1 MAQNDLNVNIL
12 ANVKGAEQIATLINR
27 VGALEKEMNS
37 LQRANAGVA
46 ASTDAVIRNGVRY
59 NNMLDAQSKEL
70 RQARQGTQ
78 QLGMQ
83 FNDFF
88 TSVSSGTSVQQAFA
102 QQLGQVGYAM
112 SMMQGTAGKVG
123 EFLAGPWGGLITLA
137 SLALIPLI
145 QGLFGVSE
153 ETKKAEKAAKDM
165 DAAIESRVNS
175 EDSLR
180 LALAKTSGEYRK
192 IRMEM
197 QANALVAVN
206 TARVELEA
214 RLKVLTGLMQ
224 QQAAMEKEVRQ
235 AGGARAQAEMGTGQF
250 LQRFQNANA
259 TAEAITNVKAQIT
272 QLEGLT
278 SKLNAATVN
287 VIQAS
292 KGEGKKGGASDRKR
306 AVSETDKLR
315 AAQKAIIDQFE
326 KGKLAPAE
334 FEKQLKAVTEAHREA
349 INPADE
355 YLKKFQ
361 EQDQA
366 LKAFMTTAE
375 SLVQKQLP
383 DWEQKLN
390 NLNEQYAK
398 IVGTTR
404 QTEEATLAYGAAIQA
419 VLLGPIDAQ
428 IAKYDE
434 MIAKAN
440 GVSESFAATS
450 AAIVQRAMAE
460 GASLEE
466 INARLT
472 VLQQKMGEFKIA
484 ERNAEIRKSFESIGM
499 SVNDAFKGM
508 LTGAMSWKDGMKGI
522 INAVINELWRLF
534 VVQQIVGMVSNAIGG
549 AFGFGGGGMPSIAG
563 AAANVSSQLGS
574 NSFFGPSQFANGTVN
589 APGGMAWVGERG
601 PELVNL
607 PRGSQVIPAH
617 RAQSMGGGGVTINV
631 DARGSADPAAVR
643 AQVQQGI
650 IEAAPSIIAA
660 AEARTV
666 QGLRRPRLGGAI
678 K

>member
-1 MAQNDLNVNIL
+1 MAQQNLDFNII
-12 ANVKGAEQIATLINR
+12 AHTKGMEAIATMINR
-27 VGALEKEMNS
+27 VGALEAETKR
-37 LQRANAGVA
+37 LATANATLS
-46 ASTDAVIRNGVRY
+46 ASTDTVIRNGVRY
-59 NNMLDAQSKEL
+59 NNAMDAQSRQL
-70 RQARQGTQ
+70 RQNRQGTQ

-83 FNDFF
+83 INDFA
-88 TSVSSGTSVQQAFA
+88 TSVSSGTSIQQAFA

-112 SMMQGTAGKVG
+112 SMMEGNAGRVG
-123 EFLAGPWGGLITLA
+123 AFLAGPWGGLITVD
-137 SLALIPLI
+137 SLALIPMI
-145 QGLFGVSE
+145 QGLMGVSE
-153 ETKKAEKAAKDM
+153 ETKKAQKAAENM
-165 DAAIESRVNS
+165 DSAIEARKDS
-175 EDSLR
+175 ENNLR
-180 LALAKTSGEYRK
+180 LALAKTAAEYRK
-192 IRMEM
+192 IRLEM

-206 TARVELEA
+206 TARIELES
-214 RLKVLTGLMQ
+214 RLKVLNGLMQ
-224 QQAAMEKEVRQ
+224 QQAAMEQEVRQ

-272 QLEGLT
+272 SLEGLT
-278 SKLNAATVN
+278 AKLNAATID

-292 KGEGKKGGASDRKR
+292 KGEGKKAGASDRQK

-315 AAQKAIIDQFE
+315 AAQSAIIEQFK

-334 FEKQLKAVTEAHREA
+334 FEEQLKAVTDAHKEA

-366 LKAFMTTAE
+366 LKSFMTTAE

-404 QTEEATLAYGAAIQA
+404 QTAEATAAYGAAINA
-419 VLLGPIDAQ
+419 ALLGPIEDQ
-428 IAKYDE
+428 ISKYDE

-440 GVSESFAATS
+440 GVTDSFAATS
-450 AAIVQRAMAE
+450 AAIVKRAMAE
-460 GASLEE
+460 GVSLEE
-466 INARLT
+466 INARLA
-472 VLQQKMGEFKIA
+472 VLQQKMADFKIA
-484 ERNAEIRKSFESIGM
+484 ERNEEIRKSYESIGM
-499 SVNDAFKGM
+499 AVNDAFKGM
-508 LTGAMSWKDGMKGI
+508 LAAGMSWKDGMKGI
-522 INAVINELWRLF
+522 INAVIDELWRLY
-534 VVQQIVGMVSNAIGG
+534 VVQQIVGFVTSLFKPG
-549 AFGFGGGGMPSIAG
+549 ASASPSG
-563 AAANVSSQLGS
+563 ASAFSKVASAAMAPGKLG
-574 NSFFGPSQFANGTVN
+574 PAFANGTVN

-617 RAQSMGGGGVTINV
+617 RAQSMGGGGINVSV
-631 DARGSADPAAVR
+631 DARGASDPAAVR

-650 IEAAPSIIAA
+650 LEAAPAIIAA
-660 AEARTV
+660 AESRTV
-666 QGLRRPRLGGAI
+666 AGLRRPRLGGVMQ
-678 K
+678 